1 MPRRPSF
8 DTPGL
13 SIRRGF
19 DPSRSQLQALAFA
32 FEQALPLIRKNIKI
46 TKHSYAIEPSDLHM
60 ESRPVAS
67 GGRS

>member
-1 MPRRPSF
+1 MPRRTSF
-8 DTPGL
+8 DAPGL

-19 DPSRSQLQALAFA
+19 DPSRSQLQTLAFA
-32 FEQALPLIRKNIKI
+32 FEQALPLVRKNIHS
-46 TKHSYAIEPSDLHM
+46 TKHSHAIDSSDLHM